1 MELEYSAASAASTA
15 AAAAAAAAAC
25 SWFSFLF
32 LVSVLAP
39 PLCHGVLVEAEDTGR
54 GLARALL
61 EDWAAGCT
69 DCASDCCL
77 EQQVP
82 MFRDFSVEF

>member
-1 MELEYSAASAASTA
+1 MKCADVGWTSMPESWRSSAGAGMEGT
-15 AAAAAAAAAC
+15 
-25 SWFSFLF
+25 
-32 LVSVLAP
+32 
-39 PLCHGVLVEAEDTGR
+39 VLVEAEDAGR

-61 EDWAAGCT
+61 EDWATGCT

-77 EQQVP
+77 EQHVP